1 LDDKGSA
8 NVQMDKLGCIPCET
22 VHCKIEGA
30 RYFHACIASYID
42 DTQSNAFLF
51 SGHTGEKAVT
61 KKDVVLKK

>member
-8 NVQMDKLGCIPCET
+8 DAEMDKLGFIPCGT

-30 RYFHACIASYID
+30 YVHPCIASYIE
-42 DTQSNAFLF
+42 DTQLNAFLF

-61 KKDVVLKK
+61 KKENKA